1 MRRSLLALL
10 LSLGACLAL
19 SGSAFSTGP
28 GGWNHIGATATP
40 ALNGHVTALHRFGTV
55 LYLGGNFTNA
65 GGIANADRIV
75 KWDGISWHGLG
86 TTPLGNGSV
95 FAIAHYGGKI
105 YAGGTFVNAGGKA
118 AADYLAV
125 FDGTSWKPFCNS
137 TPDPA
142 FDSAGLQ
149 VRALQVVGSTLYV
162 GGTFQNANGDKRA
175 DYLIA
180 CDLAT
185 GAPRP
190 TVDTDGDF
198 TGAVYALAA
207 TSDGTLYAGGTFTNL
222 DRLTT
227 ADGVAAYTPDGG
239 WQGLGASPIGGI
251 VRGLHAKGTDLYISS
266 DGLNIGGIA
275 QADHLVKWDGSGYT
289 AVGSNTAGTNGYFP
303 STTYINALTSS
314 GPLLFAAGSWQN
326 ANGQP
331 TADVVAYFDGTS
343 WRALGSNGHGN
354 GPWVGDTQA
363 LEVVNGQLYAGGAL
377 TAAGGD
383 KQANFATSRSLRL
396 PDAEIGISTGNYVG
410 NDVYNVTGAGQTKTM
425 SIPRGT
431 SKFFPVL
438 VQNDG
443 PLPASYKVK
452 GAGAAPGHSVTY
464 INYANG
470 ANITT
475 AVRNGTFST
484 GELARGQ
491 SFAMKMIVK
500 LTATAAKNAVF
511 TVTASSTAGT
521 PPDVVKGIVRAT

>member
-1 MRRSLLALL
+1 MQWNGIELATVSARRRS
-10 LSLGACLAL
+10 
-19 SGSAFSTGP
+19 
-28 GGWNHIGATATP
+28 
-40 ALNGHVTALHRFGTV
+40 VTA
-55 LYLGGNFTNA
+55 
-65 GGIANADRIV
+65 
-75 KWDGISWHGLG
+75 
-86 TTPLGNGSV
+86 SV
-95 FAIAHYGGKI
+95 FAIEPYGAKI
-105 YAGGTFVNAGGKA
+105 YAGGNFVNAGGKA

-125 FDGTSWKPFCNS
+125 FDGISWKPFCNS
-137 TPDPA
+137 TRGPA

-314 GPLLFAAGSWQN
+314 WPLLFAAGSWQN
-326 ANGQP
+326 ADGQP
-331 TADVVAYFDGTS
+331 TADVIAYFDGTC
-343 WRALGSNGHGN
+343 WRPLARTAPER
-354 GPWVGDTQA
+354 PWVGDTQA
-363 LEVVNGQLYAGGAL
+363 LAVFNGQLYAGGAL
-377 TAAGGD
+377 TKPAE
-383 KQANFATSRSLRL
+383 TSRPTSRVALASVSRRRDRHLHGELRRQRRL
-396 PDAEIGISTGNYVG
+396 QRHRRPARRRRCRS
-410 NDVYNVTGAGQTKTM
+410 
-425 SIPRGT
+425 PRGT

-443 PLPASYKVK
+443 PLPASYKVE
-452 GAGAAPGHSVTY
+452 GRRRCAGHSVTY
-464 INYANG
+464 INYGNG

-484 GELARGQ
+484 GNARARD
-491 SFAMKMIVK
+491 S
-500 LTATAAKNAVF
+500 L
-511 TVTASSTAGT
+511 S
-521 PPDVVKGIVRAT
+521 R